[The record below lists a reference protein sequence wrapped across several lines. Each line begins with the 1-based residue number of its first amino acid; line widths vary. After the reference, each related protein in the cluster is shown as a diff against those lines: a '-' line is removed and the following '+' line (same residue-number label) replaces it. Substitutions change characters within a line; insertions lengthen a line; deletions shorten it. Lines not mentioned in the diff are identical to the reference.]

1 MEKEGRV
8 NGINFL
14 KIMHCEALSL
24 KKCIS
29 LIKKYF
35 RPTQNNYEVCKQVI
49 KDVGKIITSN

>member
-24 KKCIS
+24 KECIA

-35 RPTQNNYEVCKQVI
+35 RPTQNNYAFYKQVI
-49 KDVGKIITSN
+49 KDVGKAIICN